1 MSAYLTDK
9 NIPHYKLYHD
19 NQTIIISLYIEYIML
34 IAYII
39 CSWEIGFYIRQALPS
54 RPLCNIIPPLERNT
68 RIFPPTCLI
77 KFP

>member
-1 MSAYLTDK
+1 MSADLTDK

-39 CSWEIGFYIRQALPS
+39 CS
-54 RPLCNIIPPLERNT
+54 
-68 RIFPPTCLI
+68 
-77 KFP
+77 